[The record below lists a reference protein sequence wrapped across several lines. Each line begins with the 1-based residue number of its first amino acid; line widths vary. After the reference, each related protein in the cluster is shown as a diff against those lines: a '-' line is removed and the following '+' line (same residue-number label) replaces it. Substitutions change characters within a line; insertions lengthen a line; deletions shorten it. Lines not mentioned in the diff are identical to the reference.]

1 MQNLSKEK
9 RGTKNGAIKNSQKNI
24 EKKGEGPS
32 LEGNLISSF
41 QTFLTMTD
49 SIYITV

>member
-1 MQNLSKEK
+1 MQTWSKEK
-9 RGTKNGAIKNSQKNI
+9 GGTKNGDIKNNQKII